1 MDAGDEG
8 RLEVILEKLQ
18 SFIAQPRI
26 GHAFQVLANLF
37 YPITNGALAFFCGQ
51 PL

>member
-26 GHAFQVLANLF
+26 EHAFQVLANLP
-37 YPITNGALAFFCGQ
+37 YPITKGALAFFCGQ